1 MYKIGVCNGTMSNC
15 LSWHHAMS
23 SAPWCHNCQLSHLSL
38 TSDHLTK
45 GTRSQDRAPT
55 LWPRGMTPAHLDQSF
70 LPAAINTDRNEKI
83 FSSNF
88 RAERAWSV
96 LVIRL
101 IIVVWYILAHFPQ
114 VMLKNYK
121 VFLFHESSGMM
132 TWYDCDMM
140 LDIMTNSRD
149 HWPPAELSNHGH
161 QTCICS

>member
-1 MYKIGVCNGTMSNC
+1 MYKIGVCTGTVSNC

-70 LPAAINTDRNEKI
+70 LPAAINTDRNEKKVI
-83 FSSNF
+83 FSRNF

-96 LVIRL
+96 LVIRQL
-101 IIVVWYILAHFPQ
+101 IVVGYILAP
-114 VMLKNYK
+114 
-121 VFLFHESSGMM
+121 FLEKSWKSKFFGHESSRMM